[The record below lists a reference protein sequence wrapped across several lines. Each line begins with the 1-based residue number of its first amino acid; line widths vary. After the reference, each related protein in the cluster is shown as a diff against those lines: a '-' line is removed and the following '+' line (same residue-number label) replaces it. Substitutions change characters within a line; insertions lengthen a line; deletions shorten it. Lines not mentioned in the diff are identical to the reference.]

1 MKIDL
6 HYGKTFVT
14 LQIPDKNIVKFIQ
27 PWSDEQQADNITLL
41 SHALECEQIDDFRK
55 VIAGRSLCVLIDD
68 GTRDMPLADVFR
80 QLLPLLANASLVRF
94 LICTGTHE
102 TETAENTKIKQ
113 HLQKSAAEA
122 GISDYQIHIHHCK
135 NDAFINAGRT
145 SYGTEVFFNAKAD
158 DAHVFLVFSDVKCH
172 YFAGYCNPVK
182 NFVPGICAYSTA
194 EQNHSM
200 TLDEN
205 STFGLHPLHKDK
217 SRGVNPVAADQLEA
231 MRLIVKARPVYALIT
246 ISTSGRIQWARFGL
260 TEQVSTAAF
269 DKVDQMN
276 SHTVIPVER
285 LVVSPGGLPNDI
297 DLYIAQRALEL
308 TKNAVKDDGEVL
320 FLSAC
325 PDGVGAELT
334 MENFYNRLTAP
345 IDEVLKLIESQYK
358 LFSHKA
364 YKLARLIKRL
374 RRIWM
379 YSQITDNIIEA
390 AHLHPT
396 NQPQAVVN
404 GWLAQDPTA
413 KIIVVDG
420 ANKIALY
427 TKTLS

>member
-14 LQIPDKNIVKFIQ
+14 LQIPDKNIAQIIR

-41 SHALECEQIDDFRK
+41 SQALECNQKEDLRK
-55 VIAGRSLCVLIDD
+55 VIAGKSLCVLIDD

-80 QLLPLLANASLVRF
+80 QLLPLLDNASLVRF

-102 TETAENTKIKQ
+102 TETAENTKIIQ
-113 HLQKSAAEA
+113 QLQKFASKAS
-122 GISDYQIHIHHCK
+122 ISDYQVHIHHCR
-135 NDAFINAGRT
+135 NDTFINAGRT
-145 SYGTEVFFNAKAD
+145 SYGTEVLFNAKAD
-158 DAHVFLVFSDVKCH
+158 DAHVFLVLSDVKCH

-231 MRLIVKARPVYALIT
+231 MRLIVKDRPVYALIT

-260 TEQVSTAAF
+260 AEQLSTAAF

-276 SHTVIPVER
+276 SHTVTPVEY

-308 TKNAVKDDGEVL
+308 TKNAVRDGGEVL

-345 IDEVLKLIESQYK
+345 IDEVLKSIESEYK

-364 YKLARLIKRL
+364 YKLARLIKQL

-379 YSQITDNIIEA
+379 YSQIPDDIIEA

-396 NQPQAVVN
+396 DKPQAVVDS
-404 GWLAQDPTA
+404 WIDKDPDA
-413 KIIVVDG
+413 KIMVVDG

-427 TKTLS
+427 AKTLS